1 VRDGAAEREGSNRD
15 GALER
20 HGQRAAAAREI
31 PHLEHPIPTVAQQA
45 LVVVLLRAQRY
56 QRQHA
61 QRGVCRPLVRDA
73 TPCNVPQLHFA
84 ITASRCEEE

>member
-1 VRDGAAEREGSNRD
+1 
-15 GALER
+15 LER

-31 PHLEHPIPTVAQQA
+31 PPLEHPIPTVAQQA
-45 LVVVLLRAQRY
+45 LVVVVLVVVVLLLRAQGY